1 MDPVHFKNN
10 ARSEKE
16 LTPSIVTPYG
26 QGYTQLSTANGDQAI
41 GTSTTQVRSG
51 YTYARITDQD
61 DLGLAHMGYEPELKR
76 EFGKWSTLSYAISI
90 LGVLGS
96 QPATYG
102 VPITVGGP
110 ATAVWAWAIGSCM
123 AYIIASCVAELVSAY
138 PTAGGMYFVPAKIVP
153 QKHLPIWTWIIGWCN
168 FLGQA
173 CGVASIAYTLGQMM
187 LAMKSMRSELIDG
200 VYGYSPQ
207 PWQIVV
213 IALGMLV
220 IFGCICSLTTK
231 GLYRLIVWFAPINI
245 LATLGI
251 CIALLV
257 LTEDKR
263 SASFVF
269 TDFRDGS
276 GYGSK
281 GWSFLLGFL
290 NVAWVMTD
298 YDGTTHM
305 SEETHDA
312 AVLGPRSIR
321 AAVIVGGIQGFLLNI
336 VFTFCLTE
344 TYMDDIVGSPTGLP
358 IAQIFLNAAGKD
370 GASIMLFFV
379 ILIQFFTGAAA
390 MLANS
395 RMAYAFARD
404 EALPFS
410 NIWSKVNGTTG
421 TPVYAVWLVV
431 LFCACLNL
439 IGVGSTQTITAI
451 FNLCAPCLDLSYIAV
466 IFARLVYEDA
476 DRFVPG
482 PYRLGKWLPTKPRSI
497 IAICWVLLI
506 SVVLFCPTTIPVTAT
521 NMNYAVV
528 VAAAVAVFA
537 LSWWFLGANK
547 YYTGPRLRN
556 IEDMTGVVTVMAAEQ
571 AGSHHTPSP
580 EHNAQPPAYSQTD
593 TNGLNQYTAS
603 PSEATLLQATAK
615 ARYDGQSSV

>member
-1 MDPVHFKNN
+1 MEPVRYRDDVK
-10 ARSEKE
+10 SEKK
-16 LTPSIVTPYG
+16 LIPSTATPYG
-26 QGYTQLSTANGDQAI
+26 QSHSQLSAEDHSIPWKNGARNAARP
-41 GTSTTQVRSG
+41 GTN
-51 YTYARITDQD
+51 YTRIRDEDDRELARI
-61 DLGLAHMGYEPELKR
+61 GYEPELQR
-76 EFGKWSTLSYAISI
+76 EFGRWSTLSYAISI

-110 ATAVWAWAIGSCM
+110 STAVWAWFVGSIM
-123 AYIIASCVAELVSAY
+123 AYMIASCVAELVSAY
-138 PTAGGMYFVPAKIVP
+138 PTAGGMYFVPARIVP

-173 CGVASIAYTLGQMM
+173 CGVASIAYTLGQMT
-187 LAMKSMRSELIDG
+187 LAMRSMRSRMVDG
-200 VYGYSPQ
+200 AYEFSPQ
-207 PWQIVV
+207 PYQIVL
-213 IALGMLV
+213 IALLMLCV
-220 IFGCICSLTTK
+220 FGVICSLTTK
-231 GLYRLIVWFAPINI
+231 GLHRLIIWFAPINI
-245 LATLGI
+245 LATIGI
-251 CIALLV
+251 IVTLLV
-257 LTEDKR
+257 MTEDKR
-263 SASFVF
+263 DAQFVF
-269 TDFRDGS
+269 LDVRDGS

-281 GWSFLLGFL
+281 GFSFLLGFL

-312 AVLGPRSIR
+312 AVRGPDSIR
-321 AAVIVGGIQGFLLNI
+321 WAVIISGVQGFALNV
-336 VFTFCLTE
+336 VFTYCLTE

-370 GASIMLFFV
+370 GATIMLFFV
-379 ILIQFFTGAAA
+379 MLIQFFTGASA

-410 NIWSKVNGTTG
+410 SIWSKVNKMTG

-431 LFCACLNL
+431 GFCACLNL
-439 IGVGSTQTITAI
+439 IGIGSTQTITAI

-466 IFARLVYEDA
+466 ILARLIYEDSNTY
-476 DRFVPG
+476 VPG
-482 PYRLGKWLPTKPRSI
+482 PYTLGKWLPTKPRSI
-497 IAICWVLLI
+497 IAISWVLLI
-506 SVVLFCPTTIPVTAT
+506 SVVLFCPTSIPVTAT

-547 YYTGPRLRN
+547 YYTGPRLKKL
-556 IEDMTGVVTVMAAEQ
+556 EDIGDVFPASHGHPDEGSQ
-571 AGSHHTPSP
+571 ASSVPVSK
-580 EHNAQPPAYSQTD
+580 PPAYS
-593 TNGLNQYTAS
+593 GLRTSSDGGSRA
-603 PSEATLLQATAK
+603 PMERTPLQRGPNM
-615 ARYDGQSSV
+615 RYDGGNAV